1 MTSAESKPAADG
13 ADDLEIL
20 HPEREIEIAGRVV
33 TVREYGGVEGMRIA
47 GQLAPVVHDL
57 ASLSRADRNGDMLAY
72 ANLQV
77 VFEKHIDAILGLL
90 ARACTPA
97 DATPAQRQACR
108 AWIESPDVGDDALQ
122 SLLVT
127 WWAVNGPF
135 FVRRVVQ
142 TLQMRAAVGAFDG
155 AKSMA
160 SSPRPDMAVPPA
172 SDDTRAV
179 N

>member
-1 MTSAESKPAADG
+1 MSERTQAPPDDG

-20 HPEREIEIAGRVV
+20 HPEREIEIAGRAV

-57 ASLSRADRNGDMLAY
+57 ASLGHADRNGDMLAY

-77 VFEKHIDAILGLL
+77 VFEKHIDAMLGLL

-108 AWIESPDVGDDALQ
+108 AWIDSPEVGDDALQ
-122 SLLVT
+122 SLLVI

-160 SSPRPDMAVPPA
+160 SSPRPGMATPPA
-172 SDDTRAV
+172 SDATRAV